1 MDNFLI
7 ASINSEALSGAAAV
21 VALATGVIGG
31 AARYGAVLS
40 GRSENQI
47 ERNTAIGFF
56 MGLGLAAI
64 ALVSEYA
71 A

>member
-1 MDNFLI
+1 VDNFLI
-7 ASINSEALSGAAAV
+7 ATIHSEALSGAAAV

-31 AARYGAVLS
+31 AARYTAVLS